1 MNCLCILQLESCTF
15 ANKKR
20 NFGDKRYC
28 KHKILSK
35 FSFVVKLMCTRYKV
49 RSSKNTIF
57 EIMGKFHDFGKIQ
70 FRSTP
75 PKLSL
80 NWETGNL
87 PK

>member
-1 MNCLCILQLESCTF
+1 MILWSEDARYVDLNYE
-15 ANKKR
+15 ANVLDWI
-20 NFGDKRYC
+20 FIIWVTLDKVC
-28 KHKILSK
+28 GQ
-35 FSFVVKLMCTRYKV
+35 
-49 RSSKNTIF
+49 NTIF